1 MKEDQS
7 QNKDVNILPPRI
19 KTIRVEV
26 NVWNSLKSL
35 KNENETFNDLLKKIL
50 QQRTI
55 SAGDKNVQAIRYKRN
70 ISFFTSYDFP
80 KEIGYEF
87 EYNDVKSH
95 KFDFTMDVVIKKIF
109 YEKRVLSPSEFF
121 GVDNV
126 HKHYSD
132 FFLYIYFKAFSLA
145 LFKEFRIKLDVYRND
160 KSYEN
165 ITQWRKLYYEYQLS
179 EDSFIHDIEEPLRLS
194 VDEKASQDWKK
205 EINKSV
211 VTDLEVMEEEIRK
224 KNPK

>member
-55 SAGDKNVQAIRYKRN
+55 SAGDKNVQAIKYKRN
-70 ISFFTSYDFP
+70 ISFFNSYDLF

-87 EYNDVKSH
+87 EYNDVKDH
-95 KFDFTMDVVIKKIF
+95 KFDFTMDVAIKKIF

-121 GVDNV
+121 GVDNA

-132 FFLYIYFKAFSLA
+132 FFLYVYFKAFSLA
-145 LFKEFRIKLDVYRND
+145 LFKEFRIKLDVYRHD

-179 EDSFIHDIEEPLRLS
+179 EESFIHDIEEPLRLS
-194 VDEKASQDWKK
+194 VDEKASQDWKR
-205 EINKSV
+205 EINKSF
-211 VTDLEVMEEEIRK
+211 VTELESK
-224 KNPK
+224 GK